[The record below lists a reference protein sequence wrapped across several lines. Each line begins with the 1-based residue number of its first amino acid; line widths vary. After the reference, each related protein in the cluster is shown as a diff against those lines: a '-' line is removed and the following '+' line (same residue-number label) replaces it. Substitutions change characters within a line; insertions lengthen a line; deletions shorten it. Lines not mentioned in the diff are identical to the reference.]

1 MPKPDT
7 IVAISTPPGRGGIG
21 IVRLSGPDAL
31 AIAQNLLALK
41 QPLAHA
47 NARFTRILDE
57 ANTTIDEAIV
67 TAFLAPNSYTGE
79 DLVEIA
85 AHGSP
90 VVLDHIVRRALTF
103 GARVAEPGEFSRRA
117 FLAGRLDLTQA
128 EAIHDLI
135 AAQTLAQARTAA
147 QQLGGALSRRIA
159 PIKQQL
165 VHLIAMLEAGM
176 DFATGELDDVDT
188 MPPTRIAAAISAIH
202 APLTAL
208 AASFRFGS
216 IQRSGIRLALVGRPN
231 AGKSS
236 LFNRLLD
243 RDRAIVTATP
253 GTTRDTI
260 EETFSLSGI
269 PIHLIDTAGLNT
281 AAAIDEAE
289 ALGIARSREALAD
302 ADLIL
307 LIRDASELVIL
318 GEAKDPPLDGAT
330 INPEADLDPLLENRP
345 TIRVRNK
352 VDLLPEVPEHTAD
365 EIPTSA
371 LTGFGLDNLRAAILT
386 HLRSG
391 AAGSEEASLNNLRQ
405 YEAVAA
411 TLTAL
416 DSAALANQNHLP
428 HELLLVDL
436 HAALTALDT
445 LTGATTND
453 DILVL
458 IFSTFCIGK

>member
-1 MPKPDT
+1 MPDTPDT

-21 IVRLSGPDAL
+21 IVRLSGPDSL
-31 AIAQNLLALK
+31 AIAQKLLTLTH
-41 QPLAHA
+41 PLAHA

-57 ANTTIDEAIV
+57 ANSTIDEAIV

-90 VVLDHIVRRALTF
+90 VVLDHIVRRALTLN
-103 GARVAEPGEFSRRA
+103 ARLAEPGEFSRRA

-135 AAQTLAQARTAA
+135 AAQTLPQARTAA

-159 PIKQQL
+159 PIKLQL
-165 VHLIAMLEAGM
+165 IHLIAMLEAGM

-188 MPPTRIAAAISAIH
+188 MPTQRIADSIITIQQ
-202 APLTAL
+202 PLTAL

-216 IQRSGIRLALVGRPN
+216 IQRNGIKLALVGRPN
-231 AGKSS
+231 VGKSS

-269 PIHLIDTAGLNT
+269 PIHLIDTAGLRADAT
-281 AAAIDEAE
+281 IDEAE
-289 ALGIARSREALAD
+289 ALGIARSREALAE

-307 LIRDASELVIL
+307 LIRDA
-318 GEAKDPPLDGAT
+318 T
-330 INPEADLDPLLENRP
+330 EADTSDEPLLSGRP
-345 TIRVRNK
+345 VIRIRNK
-352 VDLLPEVPEHTAD
+352 IDLVTTGTQAD
-365 EIPTSA
+365 TGEIPTSA
-371 LTGFGLDNLRAAILT
+371 LTGEGLPQLRAAILAE
-386 HLRSG
+386 LR
-391 AAGSEEASLNNLRQ
+391 AGSAGLEEGALNNHRQ
-405 YEAVAA
+405 HQAVVTTLDA
-411 TLTAL
+411 LTAAA
-416 DSAALANQNHLP
+416 SANSDHLP

-445 LTGATTND
+445 LTGITTTD
-453 DILVL
+453 DILGL

>member
-1 MPKPDT
+1 MPHEPDT

-21 IVRLSGPDAL
+21 IVRLSGPEAL
-31 AIAQNLLALK
+31 EIAPQLLALQ
-41 QPLAHA
+41 QPLQHAH
-47 NARFTRILDE
+47 ARFTKVLDE
-57 ANTTIDEAIV
+57 TSSTIDEAIV
-67 TAFLAPNSYTGE
+67 TAFLTPHSYTGE

-90 VVLDHIVRRALTF
+90 VVLDYIVRRALSY
-103 GARVAEPGEFSRRA
+103 GARLAEPGEFSRRA

-147 QQLGGALSRRIA
+147 QQLGGALSRRVA

-165 VHLIAMLEAGM
+165 VYLIAMLEAGM

-188 MPPTRIAAAISAIH
+188 MPTARIAGSIQSIH
-202 APLTAL
+202 APLAAL

-216 IQRSGIRLALVGRPN
+216 IQRNGVRLALVGRPN

-260 EETFSLSGI
+260 EETFSLEGI
-269 PIHLIDTAGLNT
+269 PIRLVDTAGLRS
-281 AAAIDEAE
+281 ASPVEEAE

-307 LIRDASELVIL
+307 LIRDATELLSDEVVIL
-318 GEAKDPPLDGAT
+318 SATKDTSLDT
-330 INPEADLDPLLENRP
+330 DLEPLLRDRP
-345 TIRVRNK
+345 VIRIRNK
-352 VDLLPEVPEHTAD
+352 VDLLPHIEHASD
-365 EIPTSA
+365 DIFTSA
-371 LTGFGLDNLRAAILT
+371 RTGQGLETLRAAIVAR
-386 HLRSG
+386 LRAG
-391 AAGSEEASLNNLRQ
+391 AGAEEGALNNLRQ
-405 YEAVAA
+405 HEAV
-411 TLTAL
+411 
-416 DSAALANQNHLP
+416 SAALAALTAAQAANRERLP

-445 LTGATTND
+445 LTGTTTTD
-453 DILVL
+453 DILAL

>member
-1 MPKPDT
+1 MTAPDT

-21 IVRLSGPDAL
+21 IVRLSGPEAVE
-31 AIAQNLLALK
+31 IAQQLLSLQ
-41 QPLAHA
+41 QPLQHAH
-47 NARFTRILDE
+47 ARFTKVLDD
-57 ANTTIDEAIV
+57 ASATIDEAIV
-67 TAFLAPNSYTGE
+67 TAFFAPSSYTGE

-90 VVLDHIVRRALTF
+90 VVLDYIVRRALALGSQS
-103 GARVAEPGEFSRRA
+103 GARLAEPGEFSRRA

-147 QQLGGALSRRIA
+147 QQLGGALSRRVA

-165 VHLIAMLEAGM
+165 VFLIAMLEAGM
-176 DFATGELDDVDT
+176 DFASGELDDVDT
-188 MPPTRIAAAISAIH
+188 MPTARIAASIEAVR
-202 APLTAL
+202 APLAAL

-216 IQRSGIRLALVGRPN
+216 IQRNGVRLALVGRPN

-260 EETFSLSGI
+260 EETFSLEGI
-269 PIHLIDTAGLNT
+269 PIRLVDTAGLRSAS
-281 AAAIDEAE
+281 AADEAE
-289 ALGIARSREALAD
+289 ALGIARSREALAE

-307 LIRDASELVIL
+307 FIRDA
-318 GEAKDPPLDGAT
+318 T
-330 INPEADLDPLLENRP
+330 DLSPHETSLEPLLRDRP
-345 TIRVRNK
+345 IIRVSNK
-352 VDLLPEVPEHTAD
+352 VDLLPHIEHASD
-365 EIPTSA
+365 DILTSA
-371 LTGFGLDNLRAAILT
+371 RTGQGLETLRAAILAR
-386 HLRSG
+386 LR
-391 AAGSEEASLNNLRQ
+391 AGSAGAEEGALNNLRQ
-405 YEAVAA
+405 HQAVSAA
-411 TLTAL
+411 LTAL
-416 DSAALANQNHLP
+416 EAANNANSDSLP

-436 HAALTALDT
+436 HAALAALDT
-445 LTGATTND
+445 LTGTTTTD
-453 DILVL
+453 DILAL

>member
-1 MPKPDT
+1 MPEPDT

-31 AIAQNLLALK
+31 SIAQNLLALK
-41 QPLAHA
+41 QPFVREEAHA
-47 NARFTRILDE
+47 RARFTRILDE
-57 ANTTIDEAIV
+57 DSTAIDEAIV

-90 VVLDHIVRRALTF
+90 VVLDYIVRRALTF

-159 PIKQQL
+159 PIKRQL

-176 DFATGELDDVDT
+176 DFASGELDDVDT
-188 MPPTRIAAAISAIH
+188 MPPTRIAAAITAVQE
-202 APLTAL
+202 PLTAL

-216 IQRSGIRLALVGRPN
+216 IQRNGIRLALVGRPN

-260 EETFSLSGI
+260 EETFALDGI
-269 PIHLIDTAGLNT
+269 PIHLIDTAGLRHNST
-281 AAAIDEAE
+281 PTEDITEAE
-289 ALGIARSREALAD
+289 ALGIARSREALAE
-302 ADLIL
+302 ADLII
-307 LIRDASELVIL
+307 LISDATD
-318 GEAKDPPLDGAT
+318 ATNATPLDL
-330 INPEADLDPLLENRP
+330 EPLLENRP
-345 TIRVRNK
+345 IIRVSNK
-352 VDLLPEVPEHTAD
+352 IDLLPAIRHAAEE

-371 LTGFGLDNLRAAILT
+371 LTGFGVDNLRAAILA
-386 HLRSG
+386 HLRAG
-391 AAGSEEASLNNLRQ
+391 AAGAEEASLNNLRQ
-405 YEAVAA
+405 YEAVNA
-411 TLTAL
+411 TLNAL
-416 DSAALANQNHLP
+416 DAAALANRSQLP

-436 HAALTALDT
+436 HAALDALDT
-445 LTGATTND
+445 LTGATTSD
-453 DILVL
+453 DILAL

>member
-1 MPKPDT
+1 MPEPDT

-21 IVRLSGPDAL
+21 IVRLSGPGAL

-47 NARFTRILDE
+47 HARFTRILDE

-90 VVLDHIVRRALTF
+90 VVLDYIVRRALTF
-103 GARVAEPGEFSRRA
+103 GARIAEPGEFSRRA

-165 VHLIAMLEAGM
+165 VYLIAMLEAGM
-176 DFATGELDDVDT
+176 DFASGELDDVDT
-188 MPPTRIAAAISAIH
+188 MPPARIAAAITAVQE
-202 APLTAL
+202 PLTAL

-216 IQRSGIRLALVGRPN
+216 IQRNGIKLALVGRPN

-260 EETFSLSGI
+260 EETFALDGI

-281 AAAIDEAE
+281 SAAIDEAE

-307 LIRDASELVIL
+307 LIRDA
-318 GEAKDPPLDGAT
+318 AGAG
-330 INPEADLDPLLENRP
+330 ALDLDPLLENRP

-352 VDLLPEVPEHTAD
+352 IDLVPGAAAQPGD
-365 EIPTSA
+365 EIATSA
-371 LTGFGLDNLRAAILT
+371 LTGFGLDELRGAILT
-386 HLRSG
+386 HLRAG
-391 AAGSEEASLNNLRQ
+391 AVGAEEASLNNLRQ
-405 YEAVAA
+405 VEAVAA

-416 DSAALANQNHLP
+416 DAAALANQNHLP

-436 HAALTALDT
+436 HAALSALDT
-445 LTGATTND
+445 LTGATTSD
-453 DILVL
+453 DILAL

>member
-1 MPKPDT
+1 MPEQDT

-47 NARFTRILDE
+47 HARFTRILDE
-57 ANTTIDEAIV
+57 ANATIDEAVV

-90 VVLDHIVRRALTF
+90 VVLDYIVRRAIALGAQG
-103 GARVAEPGEFSRRA
+103 GARIAEPGEFSRRA

-165 VHLIAMLEAGM
+165 VYLIAMLEAGM

-188 MPPTRIAAAISAIH
+188 MPPTRIAAAIGAVQE
-202 APLTAL
+202 PLTAL

-216 IQRSGIRLALVGRPN
+216 IQRNGIRLALVGRPN

-260 EETFSLSGI
+260 EETFSLDGI

-281 AAAIDEAE
+281 SAAIDEAE

-307 LIRDASELVIL
+307 LVRDDTDTTSA
-318 GEAKDPPLDGAT
+318 GTLDL
-330 INPEADLDPLLENRP
+330 EPLLENRP
-345 TIRVRNK
+345 AVRVRNK
-352 VDLLPEVPEHTAD
+352 IDLLPDPPPLSAD
-365 EIPTSA
+365 EIATSA
-371 LTGFGLDNLRAAILT
+371 LTGFGLDSLRAAILA
-386 HLRSG
+386 HLRLGSAG
-391 AAGSEEASLNNLRQ
+391 AEEASLNNLRQ
-405 YEAVAA
+405 YEAVTA

-416 DSAALANQNHLP
+416 DAAALANQNHLP

-445 LTGATTND
+445 LTGATTSD
-453 DILVL
+453 DILAL